1 MNRRFFIRYAVQRWD
16 DIKWFYGAL
25 LLVILIV
32 MATSGGGQRMASYV
46 PVLVLVVALLVVFYF
61 GRRFSYVELG
71 ADALRIRSG
80 LRRVSLPYA
89 AISRVRKQALEVA
102 FQPAERRRYA
112 NRFVRRLARQ
122 PAVYI
127 RIDRRES
134 DLRDTAERTLGPR
147 IVAGPD
153 VVLPITGVDEFVS
166 EMKNRLKSS
175 T

>member
-25 LLVILIV
+25 LLVVLV
-32 MATSGGGQRMASYV
+32 LMATSGTQKLPSYL
-46 PVLVLVVALLVVFYF
+46 PVLVLVVALLALFYLA
-61 GRRFSYVELG
+61 RRFSYVELG
-71 ADALRIRSG
+71 PEALRIRSG
-80 LRRVSLPYA
+80 LRQVSLPYA

-112 NRFVRRLARQ
+112 NRFVRRLARS

-127 RIDRRES
+127 RIDKREA
-134 DLRDTAERTLGPR
+134 DLRDAAQRTLGPR
-147 IVAGPD
+147 LVAGSD
-153 VVLPITGVDEFVS
+153 VVLPITEVDTFVG
-166 EMKNRLKSS
+166 EMKNRMKAS

>member
-1 MNRRFFIRYAVQRWD
+1 MNPRFPIRYAVQRWD

-25 LLVILIV
+25 LVVILAV
-32 MATSGGGQRMASYV
+32 MATSGGGQRMVSYV
-46 PVLVLVVALLVVFYF
+46 PVLILVLALLGVFYF

-71 ADALRIRSG
+71 QDELLIRSG
-80 LRRVSLPYA
+80 LRRISIPYG

-134 DLRDTAERTLGPR
+134 DLRATAERTLGYR

-153 VVLPITGVDEFVS
+153 VVLPITGVDEFVG